1 MARAA
6 HELANDRDV
15 TAVAV
20 FTSRGSTAWLI
31 SKIRPAKRI
40 LAFTPDLQTCRKL
53 AFLWGVYPQMVPFV
67 YTLEAMIGYVDE
79 ALVKTGV
86 ESGDQV
92 ILVCGFPVGSMRPP
106 NMALLHT
113 VGE

>member
-1 MARAA
+1 
-6 HELANDRDV
+6 
-15 TAVAV
+15 
-20 FTSRGSTAWLI
+20 
-31 SKIRPAKRI
+31 
-40 LAFTPDLQTCRKL
+40 
-53 AFLWGVYPQMVPFV
+53 MVPFV